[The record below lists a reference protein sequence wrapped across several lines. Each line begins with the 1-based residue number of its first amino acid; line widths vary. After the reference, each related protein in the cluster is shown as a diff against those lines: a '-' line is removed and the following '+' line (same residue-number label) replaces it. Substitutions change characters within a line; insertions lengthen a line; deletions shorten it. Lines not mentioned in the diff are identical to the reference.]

1 MWMSSI
7 FVVLE
12 EAAAIDRANICS
24 FNLNYHKN
32 AQIYSHFFLFYDIF
46 EKIFAHL
53 YLWKN

>member
-24 FNLNYHKN
+24 FNLNYHKMRKY
-32 AQIYSHFFLFYDIF
+32 ILIFFIL
-46 EKIFAHL
+46 
-53 YLWKN
+53 